1 MSDPYGSILPV
12 PAGRGVVIRDFIVF
26 QVKLAADGLKDVV
39 AINLSVIAI
48 VIDLLTG
55 RGSNPRFFYGVVRL
69 SRRFEGWLGLHR
81 LRGLPAGDDRDTLP
95 HLPGPDADELIDQF
109 EDLMERKA
117 SEMRARREDPWDS
130 PG

>member
-1 MSDPYGSILPV
+1 MSNSYGSQLPV
-12 PAGRGVVIRDFIVF
+12 PAGRSVVIRDFIVF
-26 QVKLAADGLKDVV
+26 QVKLAADGLKDFV

-55 RGSNPRFFYGVVRL
+55 RGSNPRFFYAVVRL
-69 SRRFEGWLGLHR
+69 SRRFEGWLALHR
-81 LRGLPAGDDRDTLP
+81 MRGLSDADDRDAPSRLE
-95 HLPGPDADELIDQF
+95 GPDADELIDQF
-109 EDLMERKA
+109 EGLVQRKA